1 MKQYLIVIVLSL
13 IVLSGIAWATKPDLQ
28 KDGTGQKIQAC
39 APTLKNDIAV
49 TGNSQ
54 TFNVT
59 NATCWSA
66 YVSAA
71 SKFRVMSTATKVG
84 VQHTFPAT
92 TWRSETVSNYKYVN
106 MSTVGATGSFRSDAP

>member
-1 MKQYLIVIVLSL
+1 MKNVIVICLSL
-13 IVLSGIAWATKPDLQ
+13 LILSGVSFAFKAELPR
-28 KDGTGQKIQAC
+28 DGGGQKLQAC
-39 APTLKNDIAV
+39 VPTLKNDVTV

-59 NATCWSA
+59 DANCWTA
-66 YVSAA
+66 YVSSA

-84 VQHTFPAT
+84 VQHTFPAGI
-92 TWRSETVSNYKYVN
+92 WKNEFVSNYKYVN